1 MSANDFYDSPN
12 EDSPTIGI
20 ELAIDSARE
29 DIISHVSDAAAI
41 ILLANGHFIAGSLV
55 ALYCVAQFIYAFK
68 KELRLRAWRARTSC
82 NEAQIK
88 P

>member
-41 ILLANGHFIAGSLV
+41 ILLANGHFIVGSLV
-55 ALYCVAQFIYAFK
+55 ALYCVAQGIYAFR
-68 KELRLRAWRARTSC
+68 KELRLRAWRART
-82 NEAQIK
+82 NHEKAN

>member
-1 MSANDFYDSPN
+1 MSAKDLYDSPN

-41 ILLANGHFIAGSLV
+41 ILLANGHFIVGSLV
-55 ALYCVAQFIYAFK
+55 AIYCVAQFIYAFR
-68 KELRLRAWRARTSC
+68 KELRLRAWRART
-82 NEAQIK
+82 NHEKAN